1 MSTYKIIGNEM
12 SKNLLIKRRQQ
23 NITLAEMA
31 KQVNVT
37 RDVLSQIERGRKQVV
52 QARVFNSLNDWLLQ
66 EEKK

>member
-1 MSTYKIIGNEM
+1 MSRE
-12 SKNLLIKRRQQ
+12 LLIKRRQQ

-31 KQVNVT
+31 KQVEIT

-52 QARVFNSLNDWLLQ
+52 QDRVFRALVSWLQ